1 MGIGYIC
8 KSNLKLAVVVWDG
21 IVAWDDWQKH
31 LQRMFTDPA
40 YAPMKI
46 QITDLHYVSISTTIS
61 KEQIQVMTDML
72 TRQRES
78 LSLEK
83 IAIIAGDEWDKSQLV
98 QIALRDISVNSI
110 VFNELATAC
119 LWLGV
124 NASEVEQD
132 IKQVL
137 MKLRQNH

>member
-21 IVAWDDWQKH
+21 IVACDDWQKH
-31 LQRMFTDPA
+31 LQRMFSDPA
-40 YAPMKI
+40 YASMQI
-46 QITDLHYVSISTTIS
+46 QITDLHYVSSSPTIS
-61 KEQIQVMTDML
+61 REQIQVMTDMF

-83 IAIIAGDEWDKSQLV
+83 VALIAGDEWDKSQLV

-124 NASEVEQD
+124 KLSEAEQD
-132 IKQVL
+132 IKQ
-137 MKLRQNH
+137 